1 MKYVDYACY
10 DYSINEIEVEQNV
23 VSAIRLGINNI
34 SIFPYSINSIKNV
47 PLIKEKNTNIYV
59 AADFPF
65 GLSDL
70 KTRNF
75 LVSQLSKSN
84 ICGIDLFIPTKIISN
99 RKYDKFREDVRSN
112 LEICRENNIDLRYI
126 LEYRVYSHEV
136 LAKVCQILLS
146 FGINIVLPSSGLMID
161 DISDNLIACNFLSTK
176 SKIKSICTGNCY
188 NARHA
193 KVVKDNTDL
202 YGIRFFNLHSL
213 SAFLSNTNN

>member
-112 LEICRENNIDLRYI
+112 LEICRENNIDLR
-126 LEYRVYSHEV
+126 
-136 LAKVCQILLS
+136 
-146 FGINIVLPSSGLMID
+146 
-161 DISDNLIACNFLSTK
+161 
-176 SKIKSICTGNCY
+176 
-188 NARHA
+188 
-193 KVVKDNTDL
+193 
-202 YGIRFFNLHSL
+202 
-213 SAFLSNTNN
+213 